1 MERATE
7 WDGVDFT
14 TVALVIAGN
23 DDAGTQLVFVGV
35 AEFLEKSSG
44 DLGGWRFGILDA
56 KNDVSGSLGNRA
68 KRENES
74 RDVLVHLQM
83 VVNNIRDSL
92 SIGC

>member
-14 TVALVIAGN
+14 TVALVITSN

-44 DLGGWRFGILDA
+44 DMGGWRFGVLDA
-56 KNDVSGSLGNRA
+56 KNDMSGSCRSLGNRA
-68 KRENES
+68 KQENES
-74 RDVLVHLQM
+74 RNVLVHL
-83 VVNNIRDSL
+83 
-92 SIGC
+92 